1 VFQHELGAA
10 FADADAVVVAQ
21 VARLELLAPEERL
34 NPEQLLQ
41 QIGASGKPAAY
52 LPDVEAIVNHVGQQA
67 QGGDVVVVF
76 SNGGFGGIHGKL
88 LQRLGRR

>member
-1 VFQHELGAA
+1 
-10 FADADAVVVAQ
+10 VVVAQ
-21 VARLELLAPEERL
+21 VARLELLTPEERL
-34 NPEQLLQ
+34 DPAKLMQ
-41 QIGASGKPAAY
+41 QIGAAGKPAAY
-52 LPDVEAIVNHVGQQA
+52 LPDADAIVNHLGQHA